1 MAPASVE
8 ALRSWAI
15 VPDLFRFMLFLNLMC
30 VALDMGLTCQ
40 KVLSPKA
47 ERVSKMLMVTNQH
60 NVWQYQRRMVILI
73 GDGNTYTVYGNTS
86 SMAIPTQCVAGV
98 QVGHGLGK
106 RNPEELQVALNV
118 RLDILKLF
126 YQ

>member
-8 ALRSWAI
+8 ALQNWAI

-40 KVLSPKA
+40 TVLSPKA

-73 GDGNTYTVYGNTS
+73 GDGNTYTVCGRCAGRPWLGKVKS
-86 SMAIPTQCVAGV
+86 GGVAGEAECSSG
-98 QVGHGLGK
+98 QNFHQIQLPNKGDRG
-106 RNPEELQVALNV
+106 
-118 RLDILKLF
+118 I
-126 YQ
+126 